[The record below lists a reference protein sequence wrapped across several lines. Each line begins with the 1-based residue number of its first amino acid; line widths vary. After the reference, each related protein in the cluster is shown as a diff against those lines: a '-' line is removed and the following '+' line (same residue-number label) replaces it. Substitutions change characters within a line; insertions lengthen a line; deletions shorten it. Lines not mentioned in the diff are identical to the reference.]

1 MLKYAFSQ
9 IGVIVLCC
17 VYAVG
22 GANIYMS
29 MEVPLEEEA
38 KELKRTV
45 ALDIIDAQDFL
56 ADSFWLLIHNRY
68 EEKRLN
74 MTAFEVKV
82 EEDLNAMVSRIVT
95 ACQENNYDGEI
106 DTWDKAWTF
115 PNALLFTVTIMTTVG
130 YGHISPKSSSGQ
142 FYHHEAVVVNLIS
155 SLILGQL
162 FTIIYALIGMPLLM
176 MFLGNIGNA
185 FGDGIKYTYSRICC
199 RETISTVNICVKYSH
214 YQVVQSQEKDVRT
227 SAWSVPE
234 RMQENNR

>member
-56 ADSFWLLIHNRY
+56 ADSFWLLIHHRY
-68 EEKRLN
+68 PEKRLN
-74 MTAFEVKV
+74 MTEFEVKV
-82 EEDLNAMVSRIVT
+82 EEDLEALVSRIVT
-95 ACQENNYDGEI
+95 ACEENNYDGEI
-106 DTWDKAWTF
+106 DTWDMAWTF

-142 FYHHEAVVVNLIS
+142 SRSDLRNLNDRHDRTTLHHYLCSHWN
-155 SLILGQL
+155 
-162 FTIIYALIGMPLLM
+162 AL
-176 MFLGNIGNA
+176 A
-185 FGDGIKYTYSRICC
+185 D
-199 RETISTVNICVKYSH
+199 
-214 YQVVQSQEKDVRT
+214 DVPGEH
-227 SAWSVPE
+227 W
-234 RMQENNR
+234 